1 MIPIMIIEPTATTT
15 EQIAGQSEHS
25 DNGCPPAKI
34 SLHMRKAPPRQ
45 THSETSF
52 GPQQG
57 CLTLSTRS
65 ARRATPWI
73 KVKKAGSRPSRSER
87 LSGAPIAREH
97 PGVP

>member
-52 GPQQG
+52 GPQQRLFDSINAKRSTG
-57 CLTLSTRS
+57 NTLDQS
-65 ARRATPWI
+65 
-73 KVKKAGSRPSRSER
+73 
-87 LSGAPIAREH
+87 
-97 PGVP
+97 